1 MVVCLYLCVTLNHH
15 RFAVAYQSAQRQVF
29 RQVQVFH
36 LFAGDLRIGACHQ
49 LGHVGIGKG
58 QELHVRHVGIQQELI
73 DMTGGNQL
81 LVDYRTDI
89 HILGQRD
96 IVDILDLGDC
106 LEYAETFGSQASQD
120 IRTRIVCQSDKRLCV
135 FDPFLHQ

>member
-1 MVVCLYLCVTLNHH
+1 
-15 RFAVAYQSAQRQVF
+15 
-29 RQVQVFH
+29 
-36 LFAGDLRIGACHQ
+36 
-49 LGHVGIGKG
+49 
-58 QELHVRHVGIQQELI
+58 
-73 DMTGGNQL
+73 MTGGNQL